1 MSSSSLPGHIGERI
15 DPRLS
20 YEDYCA
26 LPDDGRRYQII
37 GGALD
42 VTPVPTSTHQ
52 RVSRNLEFLLF
63 NHVRR
68 HKLGSV
74 LYAPVDVILSD
85 DTMVQPDLVYVSRAN
100 LARVAERGIE
110 GPPDLV
116 VELLSPK
123 TRRLDR
129 TTKMRVYAQF
139 SVPECWIVDPD
150 AKTFEIFKLTAG
162 AYVLVQAASGDESVQ
177 SGLFP
182 GLTIPLPPLFAP
194 DF

>member
-1 MSSSSLPGHIGERI
+1 MSSLASRIGERI
-15 DPRLS
+15 DPHLD

-26 LPDDGRRYQII
+26 LPEDGRRYQII

-42 VTPVPTSTHQ
+42 VTPAPTSTHQ
-52 RVSRNLEFLLF
+52 RISRNLEFLLF
-63 NHVRR
+63 DHVRR
-68 HKLGSV
+68 NRLGAIF
-74 LYAPVDVILSD
+74 YAPVDVILAN
-85 DTMVQPDLVYVSRAN
+85 DTIVQPDIVFVSREH
-100 LARVAERGIE
+100 LSRVAERGIE

-116 VELLSPK
+116 VELLSPR

-139 SVPECWIVDPD
+139 GVPECWIVDPE

-162 AYVLVQAASGDESVQ
+162 AYVLVQAASGEESVR
-177 SGLFP
+177 SELFP
-182 GLTIPLPPLFAP
+182 DLTIALPPLFAP